1 MSKRLRKNAD
11 LNPEASQEGMTEK
24 ARKKLEKDLNDKLMS
39 SRHDTTDKK
48 VRLIRFDPNSSP
60 IGEEVTEGD
69 PHQLA
74 HKQGHVDE
82 APSCTPLQARG
93 WH

>member
-11 LNPEASQEGMTEK
+11 LNPEATLEDMSPT
-24 ARKKLEKDLNDKLMS
+24 ALKKLEKDLNNRKMS
-39 SRHDTTDKK
+39 HRHDKTDKK

-60 IGEEVTEGD
+60 LGEEVTEGD